1 MEKYFLHINEP
12 CSEDW
17 DKMTHASQGKF
28 CNNCQK
34 TVFDFTNTT
43 DNEIIKHIEKIKGAE
58 FCGKFE
64 EHQLGRWIETMNAKS
79 SSNKLYELLLGF
91 LLLTSVQNL
100 SAQSISKQEKIELKQ
115 KADSLLGVLAVKSEM
130 PDIVCDTSKV
140 IFSDKRIRIGG
151 VRTLTGNNKPLVI
164 LDGTPLKMDILN
176 KLDPNEIKSINVLKS
191 KEGTAIYGPDG
202 VNGVI
207 LITSKN
213 PQKWKINLKTSLKP
227 NS

>member
-12 CSEDW
+12 CSQDW
-17 DKMTHASQGKF
+17 DQMTVAHQGRF
-28 CNNCQK
+28 CNNCTK
-34 TVFDFTNTT
+34 TVFDFTNAT
-43 DNEIIKHIEKIKGAE
+43 DNEIIKHIEKIKGVE

-64 EHQLGRWIETMNAKS
+64 EHQLGRWIETMKAKS
-79 SSNKLYELLLGF
+79 SSNKLFELLLGF

-115 KADSLLGVLAVKSEM
+115 KADSLLSVVAVKSEM
-130 PDIVCDTSKV
+130 PDIVCDTSKAV
-140 IFSDKRIRIGG
+140 SSNRRIRMGG
-151 VRTLTGNNKPLVI
+151 VRTLTGNNNLLII
-164 LDGTPLKMDILN
+164 LDGTPMKMATLN
-176 KLDPNEIKSINVLKS
+176 KLDPNEIKSIDILKS
-191 KEGTAIYGPDG
+191 KEATEIYGPDG

-207 LITSKN
+207 IITSKN